1 MSFHCTVGSEK
12 CVGCGTCIPVCPKR
26 LLILEDGRPRMIEGR
41 EHLCND
47 CGQCTAYCPEG
58 AIIHN
63 GIRADEL
70 ERTTIPTSSA
80 SKTVLQALKQ
90 RRSYRNFSTQPVKQ
104 SDLEKI
110 LEVVGYAPSGGN
122 NRFLRLIITKPETTK
137 KFLELIAQWLDGDCR
152 TDPVYGKRY
161 ASKIDSILERYRAG
175 QDPIL
180 RNAPSVVFSVGPK
193 TAVWGGV
200 ESGINLTYFN
210 LAAETMNI
218 GCCFAGYAT
227 AAAKRSR
234 EVRELLGIKE
244 DEECFS
250 AMCFGYKTIRAQRI
264 PARSSPRCEIL

>member
-1 MSFHCTVGSEK
+1 MPSHCTTSSDN
-12 CVGCGTCIPVCPKR
+12 CIGCGTCILVCPKR
-26 LLILEDGRPRMIEGR
+26 RLILDNGRPKMIEGR

-47 CGQCTAYCPEG
+47 CGQCTAYCPVG
-58 AIIHN
+58 AAIHN
-63 GIRADEL
+63 GILAADL
-70 ERTTIPTSSA
+70 EKTSMPSSSA
-80 SKTVLQALKQ
+80 SKTIIQALKQ
-90 RRSYRNFSTQPVKQ
+90 RRSYRSFSSQPVKQ

-122 NRFLRLIITKPETTK
+122 NRFLRLIS
-137 KFLELIAQWLDGDCR
+137 QWFDGDCR

-264 PARSSPRCEIL
+264 PTRRLVEFKTV

>member
-1 MSFHCTVGSEK
+1 MSPHCTTSSDK
-12 CVGCGTCIPVCPKR
+12 CIGCGTCILVCPKR
-26 LLILEDGRPRMIEGR
+26 LLIFEDGRPKMFEGR

-47 CGQCTAYCPEG
+47 CGQCVAYCPTG
-58 AIIHN
+58 AAIHN
-63 GIRADEL
+63 GILAADL
-70 ERTTIPTSSA
+70 EKTSMPSSA
-80 SKTVLQALKQ
+80 SKTIVQTLKQ
-90 RRSYRNFSTQPVKQ
+90 RRSYRNFSSQPVKQ
-104 SDLEKI
+104 PDIEKI

-137 KFLELIAQWLDGDCR
+137 KFLELIAQWFDGDCR
-152 TDPVYGKRY
+152 TDPVYGKCY
-161 ASKIDSILERYRAG
+161 ANKIDSILERYSAG

-264 PARSSPRCEIL
+264 PTRPLVEFKIV

>member
-1 MSFHCTVGSEK
+1 
-12 CVGCGTCIPVCPKR
+12 
-26 LLILEDGRPRMIEGR
+26 MIEGR
-41 EHLCND
+41 EYFCND

-63 GIRADEL
+63 GIPADEL
-70 ERTTIPTSSA
+70 ERTTIPTCSA

-137 KFLELIAQWLDGDCR
+137 KFLDLIAQWFDGDCR

-161 ASKIDSILERYRAG
+161 ANKIESILERYRAG

-227 AAAKRSR
+227 AAAKRSQA
-234 EVRELLGIKE
+234 VRDLLGIKE

-250 AMCFGYKTIRAQRI
+250 AMIFGYKTIRAQRI
-264 PARSSPRCEIL
+264 PARSLPRCEIL

>member
-1 MSFHCTVGSEK
+1 MPS
-12 CVGCGTCIPVCPKR
+12 
-26 LLILEDGRPRMIEGR
+26 
-41 EHLCND
+41 
-47 CGQCTAYCPEG
+47 
-58 AIIHN
+58 
-63 GIRADEL
+63 
-70 ERTTIPTSSA
+70 SSA
-80 SKTVLQALKQ
+80 SKTIIQVLKQ
-90 RRSYRNFSTQPVKQ
+90 RRSYRSFSSQSVKQ

-137 KFLELIAQWLDGDCR
+137 KFLELIAQWSTG
-152 TDPVYGKRY
+152 TVEPDPVYGKRY

-218 GCCFAGYAT
+218 GCCFAVTQPLPQKEAGKFESFWGLKKT
-227 AAAKRSR
+227 RNVL
-234 EVRELLGIKE
+234 VRCVS
-244 DEECFS
+244 DTRR
-250 AMCFGYKTIRAQRI
+250 FGLSEFR
-264 PARSSPRCEIL
+264 LVD

>member
-1 MSFHCTVGSEK
+1 MSSHCTIGSDN
-12 CVGCGTCIPVCPKR
+12 CISCGTCILVCPKR
-26 LLILEDGRPRMIEGR
+26 LLILEDGRPKMIEGR

-47 CGQCTAYCPEG
+47 CGQCTAYCPTGG
-58 AIIHN
+58 AIHN
-63 GIRADEL
+63 GISAADL
-70 ERTTIPTSSA
+70 EKTSMPSSSSA
-80 SKTVLQALKQ
+80 RTIIQALKQ
-90 RRSYRNFSTQPVKQ
+90 RRSYRNFSAQPVKQ
-104 SDLEKI
+104 SDIEKI

-137 KFLELIAQWLDGDCR
+137 KFLELIAQWFDGDCR
-152 TDPVYGKRY
+152 TDPIYGKRY
-161 ASKIDSILERYRAG
+161 ANKIDSILERYRAG

-193 TAVWGGV
+193 TAVWGAV

-227 AAAKRSR
+227 AAAKRSQ
-234 EVRELLGIKE
+234 EVRDVLGIKE

-264 PARSSPRCEIL
+264 PARPLVDFKIV